1 MQFVIE
7 TWSIIINGDVIFAD
21 WEMWTAAAFGDA
33 SPVLRTRIIEN
44 MAKYLRETPSRV
56 PFSDWYNTAT
66 GKTQGFQARPVVGGH
81 FALLARSPYV

>member
-1 MQFVIE
+1 MILD
-7 TWSIIINGDVIFAD
+7 WSILIVGNLIFPD

-33 SPVLRTRIIEN
+33 SPVLRTHIIEN

-66 GKTQGFQARPVVGGH
+66 GKTNGFQARPVVGGH
-81 FALLARSPYV
+81 FALLARSPYA